1 MLEVVALAAQVA
13 AVLVRVVAVAPREVT
28 AGAILK
34 TVTIKPQIGVVEV
47 RQITLV
53 TPVL

>member
-1 MLEVVALAAQVA
+1 MLEVVALAVQVA
-13 AVLVRVVAVAPREVT
+13 AVLAQIAPEAVT
-28 AGAILK
+28 AGVILR

-53 TPVL
+53 TQAL